1 MYVFQINTQV
11 VLKADIRSLE
21 KTLTWQARLRHNGGD
36 PVTRLGKESNSSLA
50 PGNLYRSCS
59 RG

>member
-11 VLKADIRSLE
+11 VLKTDIRSLE

-36 PVTRLGKESNSSLA
+36 PVACLYKESNSNPA
-50 PGNLYRSCS
+50 HGNLYCSCS
-59 RG
+59 CG